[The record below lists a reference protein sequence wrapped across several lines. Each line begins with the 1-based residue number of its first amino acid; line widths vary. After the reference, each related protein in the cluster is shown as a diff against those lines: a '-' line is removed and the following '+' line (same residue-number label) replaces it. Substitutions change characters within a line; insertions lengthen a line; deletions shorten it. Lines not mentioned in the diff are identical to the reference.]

1 MCVDGNFV
9 LFWIN
14 IGNGPNP
21 FLKAAERSL
30 KTYAIYLIS
39 LTKSFIQNFKNN
51 AWDMPYILFHL
62 VRYAFLNQKKKKNSK
77 VCNIDVMFL
86 LLLLLLLK

>member
-1 MCVDGNFV
+1 M

-14 IGNGPNP
+14 IGNGPDP

-39 LTKSFIQNFKNN
+39 LTKSLIQNFKNN

-62 VRYAFLNQKKKKNSK
+62 VRYAFLQKKNSK

>member
-1 MCVDGNFV
+1 M

-14 IGNGPNP
+14 IGNGPDP

-39 LTKSFIQNFKNN
+39 LTKSLIQNFKNN

-62 VRYAFLNQKKKKNSK
+62 VRYAFLQKKKKK
-77 VCNIDVMFL
+77 IVRYAT
-86 LLLLLLLK
+86 